1 MKIIHTA
8 DWHLGHELHGFNRRA
23 EQDAFLQWLSA
34 TMVEQ
39 EADVL
44 IVAGDLFNTV
54 NPPASAYKQ
63 LYQFIQ
69 QNRQKIPN
77 LQTILIG
84 GNHDS
89 PSRMEAPTPLFQ
101 QFGVS
106 SIGRLPKKDDDSLDF
121 EKILIPLLNRNGQT
135 KALLAAVPYLRQS
148 DLPPPS
154 KFDGD
159 PLVAG
164 VSWVYA
170 QIIEEA
176 KKQLNSDCGLI
187 LTGHCYMQGGD
198 ISQFSELRILGGG
211 EHALPVDLFPQAV
224 DYVALGHLHKAQKV
238 GERDEVRYSGSPLP
252 LSVTERDYHHAI
264 RVIELDDKGSVAR
277 QESIKVPRV
286 VEYLR
291 VPNRGSLSLKD
302 AVAALEKL
310 PLAPQDPG
318 LDLRPF
324 LEVVVELTG
333 PEPGLGSKI
342 NQALEGKAVRLAGIQ
357 ALTTGAENSLADTT
371 TAHSLEEINPEEVF
385 SQLHIQKY
393 QKEPELEL
401 IKAFAEIRDGL
412 GEES

>member
-1 MKIIHTA
+1 VKIIHTA
-8 DWHLGHELHGFNRRA
+8 DWHLGHELHGFNRRV

-63 LYQFIQ
+63 LYRFIQ
-69 QNRQKIPN
+69 INQQQIPH

-89 PSRMEAPTPLFQ
+89 PSRMEAPNPLFQ

-106 SIGRLPKKDDDSLDF
+106 SIGRLPKNSDDSLDF
-121 EKILIPLLNRNGQT
+121 TKILIPLLNKTG
-135 KALLAAVPYLRQS
+135 KKAALLAAVPYLRQS

-154 KFDGD
+154 KVADD
-159 PLVAG
+159 PLIAG
-164 VSWVYA
+164 ISWVYEQVVDA
-170 QIIEEA
+170 A
-176 KKQLNSDCGLI
+176 KKQLDSDCGLI

-211 EHALPVDLFPQAV
+211 EHALPVDLFPKTV
-224 DYVALGHLHKAQKV
+224 DYVALGHLHKGQKV
-238 GERDEVRYSGSPLP
+238 GGREEVRYSGSPLP
-252 LSVTERDYHHAI
+252 LSVTERDYKHAI
-264 RVIELDDKGSVAR
+264 RVIELDDTGRVAR

-302 AVAALEKL
+302 AIVALEKL
-310 PLAPQDPG
+310 PLAEDDPG

-324 LEVVVELTG
+324 LEVAIELTG

-357 ALTTGAENSLADTT
+357 ALTTGAENSLADST
-371 TAHSLEEINPEEVF
+371 TAHSLEELNSEEVF
-385 SQLHIQKY
+385 CQLHIQKY
-393 QKEPELEL
+393 QKEPEPEL
-401 IKAFAEIRDGL
+401 IKAFAEIRDSM
-412 GEES
+412 EDEP